1 MERRIIKNTMYSS
14 LLIFLLLL
22 IVHAFEALCL
32 RLDETV
38 FAENFI
44 NKVFGILVIFCVLHI
59 LKWKWS
65 DIGFSKNM
73 FVRSVFLG
81 FALAICTF
89 FVAYAIEIIILKGQG
104 HQVSIGIYTTAFSL
118 VGDTAVNTGIGYI
131 LMCIFFNVINV
142 VMEEGLFRGLFV
154 KLVSIDHTMKTAI
167 LFQCL
172 LFGVWHIVTPLH
184 NLIDGDLEFVG
195 FVGLSIGYV
204 ILAGLMGIKW
214 SLLYRMTGN
223 LYAGMADH
231 FFNNCIASNL
241 LHVSTESGIDEMM
254 IIRIIIAQILS
265 FVFILIAFRKYSDF
279 KGDICV

>member
-1 MERRIIKNTMYSS
+1 MERRIMKNTMCSS

-44 NKVFGILVIFCVLHI
+44 NKVFGIKVIFCVLRM

-65 DIGFSKNM
+65 DIGFSKNAIA
-73 FVRSVFLG
+73 RSVSLG
-81 FALAICTF
+81 FVLAICTF
-89 FVAYAIEIIILKGQG
+89 FVAYAIEILILKGQG
-104 HQVSIGIYTTAFSL
+104 HQVKIGIYTTAFSL
-118 VGDTAVNTGIGYI
+118 VGDTAINTGIGYI
-131 LMCIFFNVINV
+131 LMCIFFNIINV
-142 VMEEGLFRGLFV
+142 VMEEGLFRGLFF
-154 KLVSIDHTMKTAI
+154 KLVGINHTMKTAI

-172 LFGVWHIVTPLH
+172 LFGLWHIVTPLH
-184 NLIDGDLEFVG
+184 NLIDGDFGIGG

-214 SLLYRMTGN
+214 SLIYRMTGN

-254 IIRIIIAQILS
+254 IIRIVIAQILS
-265 FVFILIAFRKYSDF
+265 FVCILIAFHRWNKS
-279 KGDICV
+279 

>member
-1 MERRIIKNTMYSS
+1 MEKRIKKNAMGSS
-14 LLIFLLLL
+14 LLIFVILL

-32 RLDETV
+32 RMDESV

-44 NKVFGILVIFCVLHI
+44 NKVFGIVVIFCVLRW

-65 DIGFSKNM
+65 DIGFSKNK
-73 FVRSVFLG
+73 FVKSVFTG
-81 FALAICTF
+81 FVLAICTF
-89 FVAYAIEIIILKGQG
+89 FVAYAIEIIILKVQG
-104 HQVSIGIYTTAFSL
+104 HQVSIGIFTTAFSL
-118 VGDTAVNTGIGYI
+118 VGENTINTGIGYI
-131 LMCIFFNVINV
+131 LMCIFFNIINV

-154 KLVSIDHTMKTAI
+154 KLVSLDHTTKTAI

-184 NLIDGDLEFVG
+184 NLVDGDLGVVG

-241 LHVSTESGIDEMM
+241 IHVSTKSGIDEMM
-254 IIRIIIAQILS
+254 IIRIVIAQILS
-265 FVFILIAFRKYSDF
+265 FVLVLIVFRKWS
-279 KGDICV
+279 KKEENC